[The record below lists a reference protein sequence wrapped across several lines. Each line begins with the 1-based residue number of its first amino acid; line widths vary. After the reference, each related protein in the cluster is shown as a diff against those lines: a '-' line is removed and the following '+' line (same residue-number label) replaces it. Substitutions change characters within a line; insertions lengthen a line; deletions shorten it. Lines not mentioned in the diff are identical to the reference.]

1 MKKLIA
7 VGMLLA
13 LMVAPVQAGQS
24 AQALVEETSNLMLA
38 KLKEEQAVL
47 KEEPSRLYELVNDI
61 VLPHFDFEYMSQMVL
76 AKHWR
81 RAKPDEKV
89 AFTAEFKMLL
99 VRTYATSL
107 KEYTDQELIYLP
119 FRSGRDASQAL
130 VRTEIE
136 QPGGF
141 PIPIDYKLRDKGQ
154 GWKVFDVIIDG
165 VSMVTNYRSS
175 FAKEIRKSGLDSLI
189 QTLAKRNKKAQSS

>member
-1 MKKLIA
+1 MKKFTALL
-7 VGMLLA
+7 MLMGLLVMPA
-13 LMVAPVQAGQS
+13 QAEQS
-24 AQALVEETSNLMLA
+24 AQALVEATSNQMLA
-38 KLKEEQAVL
+38 KLKEEQKLL
-47 KEEPSRLYELVNDI
+47 KQEPKRLYEMVNEI
-61 VLPHFDFEYMSQMVL
+61 VLPHFDFQYMSQMVL

-81 RAKPDEKV
+81 RAKVDERT

-107 KEYTDQELIYLP
+107 KEYTDQELVYLP
-119 FRSGRDASQAL
+119 FRAGKNTAQAV

-141 PIPIDYKLRDKGQ
+141 PIPIDYKLHNNGD
-154 GWKVFDVIIDG
+154 GWKVFDIIIDG

-175 FAKEIRKSGLDSLI
+175 FAKEIRKAGLPSLI
-189 QTLAKRNKKAQSS
+189 DTLAARNKKAQS

>member
-1 MKKLIA
+1 MKILIA
-7 VGMLLA
+7 VWMLLA
-13 LMVAPVQAGQS
+13 LVVAPVQAEQS
-24 AQALVEETSNLMLA
+24 AQALVEQTSDLMLA
-38 KLKEEQAVL
+38 KLKEEQEVL
-47 KEEPSRLYELVNDI
+47 KAEPSRLYDLVNDI

-81 RAKPDEKV
+81 RAKPDQKT

-119 FRSGRDASQAL
+119 FRSGKDVNQAL

-141 PIPIDYKLRDKGQ
+141 PIPIDYKLRNQGE

-175 FAKEIRKSGLDSLI
+175 FAKEIRNSGLDNLI
-189 QTLAKRNKKAQSS
+189 ETLAERNKKAQSS

>member
-7 VGMLLA
+7 VWMLLA
-13 LMVAPVQAGQS
+13 MVVAPVQADQS
-24 AQALVEETSNLMLA
+24 AQALVEQTSNLMLA

-47 KEEPSRLYELVNDI
+47 KAEPSRLYELVNDI

-81 RAKPDEKV
+81 RAKPDQKT

-107 KEYTDQELIYLP
+107 KEYTDQELVYLP
-119 FRSGRDASQAL
+119 FRSGKDASQAL

-141 PIPIDYKLRDKGQ
+141 PIPIDYKLRDKGN

-175 FAKEIRKSGLDSLI
+175 FAKEIRKSGLPSLI
-189 QTLAKRNKKAQSS
+189 DTLAERNKKAQSS